1 VNNLFEQLREK
12 NIELPE
18 DILHLLNNCKSFTVF
33 NTIEELAVAAVG
45 GDNPVYEVKYD
56 IPGHGEITEA
66 IVHRVSNGISANYVD
81 PYMRR
86 RDPDTMAIAD
96 DLPTDKER
104 FKDRFGYDFGSLKK
118 ETLDWLSTRDLGV
131 FFYFAGR
138 ESIGCSGIA
147 ITPANAGFFAMGL
160 AMLQRLTPVQELTEG
175 SAIDSVIYVAPTFRH
190 THFKGKQIVV
200 HNRTE
205 NLHEI
210 FSYNLYPGPS
220 AKKGLYGALLTK
232 GEKEGWVTA
241 HCSTVQVIS
250 PYDNITTFMHEGAS
264 GGGKSEMLQNIV
276 REATG
281 EVMIGENILTGEKRL
296 INLPLFCSFNPVTD
310 DMALCHPS
318 LQKDNGKLTLLDA
331 ENSWFIRV
339 DGIRDYG
346 DDPFLEKLTI
356 KPKQPLLFINIQINP
371 DSTALIWDHTEDAPG
386 VRCPNPRV
394 VVPREIVPNVVSRPV
409 TVDIRSFGVRTPPC
423 TRQNPSYG
431 IIGLFHILPPA
442 LAWLWRLV
450 SPRGHANP
458 SIVGDDTMGS
468 EGVGSYW
475 PFATGKMVIHAN
487 LLLDQI
493 INTPRIRYTLV
504 PNQHIGAWKVGFKPQ
519 LLMREYL
526 TRRGNAKLRNDQYQY
541 ARCPL
546 LGFELDYLTI
556 EGMKIPSRFLKVYKQ
571 VDVGIEGYDAGAE
584 ILYDFFKKQLPAF
597 LKPGLSSTGKKIIEA
612 CLSGATVEDYISIIP
627 MNYKYSFF
635 SVNENEENNENNYY

>member
-1 VNNLFEQLREK
+1 MNNLFEQLREK

-423 TRQNPSYG
+423 TRQYPSYC